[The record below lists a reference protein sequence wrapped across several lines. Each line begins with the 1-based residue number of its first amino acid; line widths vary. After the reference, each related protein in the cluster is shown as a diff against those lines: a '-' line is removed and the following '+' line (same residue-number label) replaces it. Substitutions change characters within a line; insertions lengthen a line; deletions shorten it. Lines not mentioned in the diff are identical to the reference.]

1 MNKEESQLKKEF
13 NKVDIQRARNIISGN
28 AGAKT
33 QVLSGWEKNKR
44 VYKEGDTWEQN
55 GKEWTLKN
63 GLKQTITKLDAI
75 KKLAVLPLTCPS
87 CQKSMKITELN
98 KKMYAIHNVCF
109 NCVLV
114 LETKIKQS
122 GKWDE
127 YERGIL
133 NRNRNASLTDF
144 ESAVDQWAQDKD
156 TFVTES
162 GEIENWQGG
171 DKKTMYSEIKASI
184 DKLKTTDI
192 Y

>member
-75 KKLAVLPLTCPS
+75 KKLVVLPLTCPS
-87 CQKSMKITELN
+87 CQKPMKITELN

-109 NCVLV
+109 NCILV